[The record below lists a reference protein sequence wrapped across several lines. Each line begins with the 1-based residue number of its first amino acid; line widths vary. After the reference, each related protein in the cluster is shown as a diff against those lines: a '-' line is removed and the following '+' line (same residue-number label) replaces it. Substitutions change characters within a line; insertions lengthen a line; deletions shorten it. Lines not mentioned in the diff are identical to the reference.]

1 MHAHDI
7 VHASVDSLFVTQPP
21 VDAVVLFCR
30 GGLHV
35 DRVRV
40 LMQIS
45 LFLVLPGQEPG
56 DGHRHSQHDGN
67 HERRRHAY
75 VKFGLIAIAC
85 PWAGESWNLQEI
97 DLDEVARTFQEPDTR
112 EDNIRPRDLKN
123 DEAAQHLLKARCLVV
138 VAVVCITSTCTVN
151 GGHWV

>member
-1 MHAHDI
+1 MAEAGEYQQRRCH
-7 VHASVDSLFVTQPP
+7 
-21 VDAVVLFCR
+21 
-30 GGLHV
+30 
-35 DRVRV
+35 
-40 LMQIS
+40 
-45 LFLVLPGQEPG
+45 LVSEP
-56 DGHRHSQHDGN
+56 R
-67 HERRRHAY
+67 ERETERERERERQVSTSSA
-75 VKFGLIAIAC
+75 F
-85 PWAGESWNLQEI
+85 AGESWNLQEI